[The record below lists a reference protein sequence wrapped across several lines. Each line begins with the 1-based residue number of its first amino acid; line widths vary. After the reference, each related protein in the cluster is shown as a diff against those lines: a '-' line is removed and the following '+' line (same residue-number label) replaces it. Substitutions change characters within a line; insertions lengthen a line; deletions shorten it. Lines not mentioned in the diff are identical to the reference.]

1 MYLLRPFAV
10 SDGNIRRALIDR
22 AKALSVSER
31 IATLTKKGTP
41 AMMIRTQCKKCG
53 VILKLD
59 FGNMTK
65 EEALAMAEKMDT
77 TPRECPGMHVE
88 LGGWKNLYDLDDAIH
103 RAYDLGEGEVLE
115 PVMTDQAYVE
125 KLLAEGKDVID
136 GGQNTVPEL
145 HLPRLHEFPDLDHIG
160 FGYFKNTTH
169 LFVRCDS
176 PRGTRFYTREPK
188 ASSQA
193 ACIPA

>member
-1 MYLLRPFAV
+1 
-10 SDGNIRRALIDR
+10 
-22 AKALSVSER
+22 
-31 IATLTKKGTP
+31 
-41 AMMIRTQCKKCG
+41 MMIRTQCKKCG

-59 FGNMTK
+59 FGELTK
-65 EEALAMAEKMDT
+65 EEALAVAEKMDM

-88 LGGWKNLYDLDDAIH
+88 LEGWNQLWGITDAIH
-103 RAYDLGEGEVLE
+103 RAYDLGKGEEAL
-115 PVMTDQAYVE
+115 PVMTDLEYVE
-125 KLLAEGKDVID
+125 KLLAEGKDIID
-136 GGQNTVPEL
+136 GGLNTVPEL
-145 HLPRLHEFPDLDHIG
+145 RLPRLHDFPDLDHIG